1 MDQAIWLSS
10 IVVVPKKN
18 EKSKICIDF
27 HKLNSTTRKD
37 HYPLPFP
44 KKVLDVVIGHEI
56 LLIGE
61 HLFG

>member
-1 MDQAIWLSS
+1 MNQAIWLSP

-27 HKLNSTTRKD
+27 HKLNSTTKKD
-37 HYPLPFP
+37 HYLFPFP
-44 KKVLDVVIGHEI
+44 KKVLDVIIGHEI